1 MSPSPQKKQIFTGTF
16 IHVPS
21 LSTGISVL
29 ENAVVGVD
37 ERGVIAFIE
46 RDVEALYDYEEDTV
60 SGNEKGL
67 TVAVRDVLVKN
78 GWEGLEVEVVGSGRD
93 GMGWWGP
100 GFVGELWGFFF
111 QLCFFGVVFVFV
123 L

>member
-1 MSPSPQKKQIFTGTF
+1 M
-16 IHVPS
+16 
-21 LSTGISVL
+21 
-29 ENAVVGVD
+29 GVD

-60 SGNEKGL
+60 SGDEKGL

-100 GFVGELWGFFF
+100 GFVGEWWVFFF